1 MRFVQLSTVFS
12 TLCFALLLACGGARA
27 AYPERPVR
35 LIVGQPA
42 GDTTDLVARVTAPAL
57 AEFLGQPFV
66 IDNHPGA
73 NGNLAAARAVKAKA
87 DGYTLLLVSTS
98 FATNPSLYPA
108 LAQQPLRDFAGVSR
122 VATVQNVLVVHASSH
137 VKNLRDFIAAV
148 RSSPGKLV
156 FASGGNGSL
165 SHLAAEL
172 LKVRAG
178 PLNTLHVPYK
188 SSAAALTELVGGH
201 VDALFVTM
209 PYAFAQVKNGRLR
222 AVAVGSL
229 KRAAG
234 LPDVPTV
241 DESGIRGYEAVLWN
255 AIVAPAGTG
264 YETVVR
270 LGLAVN
276 HASESAL
283 LRQKLAAMGA
293 EPAAETPDQ
302 FVEYL
307 RGELEKWTK
316 VVKAGG
322 VTVD

>member
-1 MRFVQLSTVFS
+1 MRLQLAFS
-12 TLCFALLLACGGARA
+12 ALCFALLSACGGACA

-42 GDTTDLVARVTAPAL
+42 GDTTDLVARVVAPVL
-57 AEFLGQPFV
+57 GDFLGQPFV

-87 DGYTLLLVSTS
+87 DGYTLLLVSTA
-98 FATNPSLYPA
+98 FATSPSLYPA
-108 LAQQPLRDFAGVSR
+108 LAQHPIRDFAGVSR
-122 VATVQNVLVVHASSH
+122 LATVQNVLVVHSSSQ
-137 VKNLRDFIAAV
+137 VKNIGDFIAAV

-156 FASGGNGSL
+156 FASAGNGSL

-188 SSAAALTELVGGH
+188 GSAAALTELVGGH
-201 VDALFVTM
+201 VDALFITM
-209 PYAFAQVKNGRLR
+209 PYAFAQVKTGRLR

-229 KRAAG
+229 KRSAG
-234 LPDVPTV
+234 LPEVPTL
-241 DESGIRGYEAVLWN
+241 DESGVPGFEAVLWN
-255 AIVAPAGTG
+255 AIVAPAGAA
-264 YETVVR
+264 YETRVR

-276 HASESAL
+276 QASASPS

-302 FVEYL
+302 FADYL
-307 RGELEKWTK
+307 RAEVEKWAK
-316 VVKAGG
+316 VVKAAS
-322 VTVD
+322 VTVE